1 MRSLGIAMLA
11 LGLMV
16 TPAAAAQVSVDGID
30 NPQNWARDWL
40 DRFEDEGSTVLVEM
54 MMAYGRDEF
63 TASNAVAGLA
73 PLIDGHAMLD
83 GHFMTDTRYGPGMR
97 QIVLATYWD
106 SDTPVFVRFLFMRV
120 GDDWNAIQFD
130 INTQLSQ
137 LNVYTG
143 PGEAVRV
150 PRG

>member
-11 LGLMV
+11 LGLLV
-16 TPAAAAQVSVDGID
+16 TPAAAAQVSVEGID
-30 NPQNWARDWL
+30 NPQTWARDWL
-40 DRFEDEGSTVLVEM
+40 DRFEEEGTAVMAEM
-54 MMAYGRDEF
+54 MMAYGRD
-63 TASNAVAGLA
+63 AVAARNAVSGLS
-73 PLIDGHAMLD
+73 PVIDGHTMLD
-83 GHFMTDTRYGPGMR
+83 GHFMSDTRYGPGMR

-106 SDTPVFVRFLFMRV
+106 SGTPVFVRFLFMRV
-120 GDDWNAIQFD
+120 GEDWHAIQFD
-130 INTQLSQ
+130 TNTQLSQ